1 MANSPDPSNSSPASD
16 APKRGLFSR
25 KPKEAKAKKPSRLKQ
40 IGEVFQMTRRHDPMV
55 PWLMLLAFLGVV
67 AVSLLVGFLLDNWI
81 TGLIIG
87 IALGALAATL
97 ILSRR
102 AERAAFAQIE
112 NQPGA
117 SGAAL
122 GTLKRGWIT
131 EDQPVAVNP
140 RTQDAVFRA
149 IGRPGVVLVSEG
161 PSNRVKPLVDAER
174 KRLARI
180 LPNVTIHVIES
191 GRGEGQ
197 VPLSQIARK
206 MNKLKG
212 ELTKTEVSAVSKR
225 ISSLGGRLPIPKG
238 IDPYKARPDRKRP
251 ADARRAAVPH
261 AQTELPAVQNRPGS
275 RPPQAASRGVSFTA
289 RLGRDAGQ
297 PGHDAI
303 PDSAPPDARTQENRM
318 KLPSTATMIRI
329 FRGLAIAEAFSWAAL
344 LLGMVL
350 KWITRTTELGVEI
363 AGPIHGAF
371 FIGYAIAALSL
382 WANAALAV
390 PGCLALRALRRL
402 PLRDGL
408 V

>member
-1 MANSPDPSNSSPASD
+1 MANSPDSSTSTPASD

-25 KPKEAKAKKPSRLKQ
+25 KPKEAKVKKPSRLKQ

-55 PWLMLLAFLGVV
+55 PWLMLAVFLGVV
-67 AVSLLVGFLLDNWI
+67 AVSFLVGFLLDNWI

-87 IALGALAATL
+87 IPLGVLAATL
-97 ILSRR
+97 VLSRR

-161 PSNRVKPLVDAER
+161 PSSRVKPLVDAER

-197 VPLSQIARK
+197 VPISQVAK
-206 MNKLKG
+206 QMNKLKN
-212 ELTKTEVSAVSKR
+212 ELTKLEVNTVSKR
-225 ISSLGGRLPIPKG
+225 ISSLGTRLPIPKG
-238 IDPYKARPDRKRP
+238 IDPYKARPDRK
-251 ADARRAAVPH
+251 
-261 AQTELPAVQNRPGS
+261 
-275 RPPQAASRGVSFTA
+275 ASRG
-289 RLGRDAGQ
+289 R
-297 PGHDAI
+297 
-303 PDSAPPDARTQENRM
+303 
-318 KLPSTATMIRI
+318 
-329 FRGLAIAEAFSWAAL
+329 
-344 LLGMVL
+344 
-350 KWITRTTELGVEI
+350 
-363 AGPIHGAF
+363 
-371 FIGYAIAALSL
+371 
-382 WANAALAV
+382 
-390 PGCLALRALRRL
+390 
-402 PLRDGL
+402 
-408 V
+408 

>member
-1 MANSPDPSNSSPASD
+1 MATSPDSSPSTPASD

-25 KPKEAKAKKPSRLKQ
+25 KPKEAKAKKPSRMKQ
-40 IGEVFQMTRRHDPMV
+40 IREVFQMTRRHDPMV

-67 AVSLLVGFLLDNWI
+67 AVSFLVGFLLENWI
-81 TGLIIG
+81 TGLLIG
-87 IALGALAATL
+87 LPLGLLAATL

-161 PSNRVKPLVDAER
+161 PSHRVKPLVDAER

-197 VPLSQIARK
+197 VPISQVAKK
-206 MNKLKG
+206 MTKLNK
-212 ELTKTEVSAVSKR
+212 ELTKLEVNAVSKR
-225 ISSLGGRLPIPKG
+225 ISSLGSRLPIPKG
-238 IDPYKARPDRKRP
+238 IDPYKARPDRK
-251 ADARRAAVPH
+251 AAR
-261 AQTELPAVQNRPGS
+261 
-275 RPPQAASRGVSFTA
+275 
-289 RLGRDAGQ
+289 GR
-297 PGHDAI
+297 
-303 PDSAPPDARTQENRM
+303 
-318 KLPSTATMIRI
+318 
-329 FRGLAIAEAFSWAAL
+329 
-344 LLGMVL
+344 
-350 KWITRTTELGVEI
+350 
-363 AGPIHGAF
+363 
-371 FIGYAIAALSL
+371 
-382 WANAALAV
+382 
-390 PGCLALRALRRL
+390 
-402 PLRDGL
+402 
-408 V
+408 

>member
-1 MANSPDPSNSSPASD
+1 
-16 APKRGLFSR
+16 
-25 KPKEAKAKKPSRLKQ
+25 
-40 IGEVFQMTRRHDPMV
+40 MTRRHDPMV
-55 PWLMLLAFLGVV
+55 QWLMLLAFLGVV

-87 IALGALAATL
+87 IALGTLAATL

-149 IGRPGVVLVSEG
+149 VGRPGVVLVSEG
-161 PSNRVKPLVDAER
+161 PSHRVKPLVDAER

-197 VPLSQIARK
+197 VPISQIARK
-206 MNKLKG
+206 MNKLNN
-212 ELTKTEVSAVSKR
+212 ELTKIEVSAVSKR

-238 IDPYKARPDRKRP
+238 IDPYKARP
-251 ADARRAAVPH
+251 
-261 AQTELPAVQNRPGS
+261 
-275 RPPQAASRGVSFTA
+275 SRG
-289 RLGRDAGQ
+289 R
-297 PGHDAI
+297 
-303 PDSAPPDARTQENRM
+303 
-318 KLPSTATMIRI
+318 
-329 FRGLAIAEAFSWAAL
+329 
-344 LLGMVL
+344 
-350 KWITRTTELGVEI
+350 
-363 AGPIHGAF
+363 
-371 FIGYAIAALSL
+371 
-382 WANAALAV
+382 
-390 PGCLALRALRRL
+390 
-402 PLRDGL
+402 
-408 V
+408 